1 MKYFTLSSL
10 DSSLE
15 ETYQKE
21 IFPTSNEKTDP
32 ILYFG
37 KLNSSFFPNSYP
49 NFRFVRFCS
58 FYYNTFNG
66 MSNFLYSFTKEKIIP
81 LLEHSSSIEF
91 CLPYN
96 FLDRTDMFL

>member
-37 KLNSSFFPNSYP
+37 KLNSSFFPNSCP
-49 NFRFVRFCS
+49 HFRS
-58 FYYNTFNG
+58 AHSSSLYYNTIND
-66 MSNFLYSFTKEKIIP
+66 MPNFHYSFPKEKIIP
-81 LLEHSSSIEF
+81 LLDHSSSNEF
-91 CLPYN
+91 CLPCN
-96 FLDRTDMFL
+96 FHYRADMFF